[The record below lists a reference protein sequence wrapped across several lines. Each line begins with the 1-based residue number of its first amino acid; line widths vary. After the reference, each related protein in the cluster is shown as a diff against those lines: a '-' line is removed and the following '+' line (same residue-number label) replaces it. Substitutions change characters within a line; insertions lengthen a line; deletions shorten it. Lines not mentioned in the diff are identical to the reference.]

1 MGASFSASKLPNMF
15 NINMLGFFI
24 FIFVRLLYS
33 LYNKN
38 NGSDANL
45 KLFIMI
51 MFKLNIIIYYCLLKN
66 LKSNNRFNH
75 ENYSENKPR

>member
-1 MGASFSASKLPNMF
+1 MGASFSASKFLNMF

-75 ENYSENKPR
+75 ENHSENKPR